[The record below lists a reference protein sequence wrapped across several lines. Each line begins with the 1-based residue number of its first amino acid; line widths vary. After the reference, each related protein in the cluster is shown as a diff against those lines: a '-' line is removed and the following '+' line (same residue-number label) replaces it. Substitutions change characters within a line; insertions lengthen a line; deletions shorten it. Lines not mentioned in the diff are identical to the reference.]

1 MMICGSGC
9 MFSFYYFY
17 WSFEVE
23 YFTRWVALHHQYV
36 SGAWILMMY
45 VSIVLGYQD
54 EDDKEEEE

>member
-1 MMICGSGC
+1 

-36 SGAWILMMY
+36 FGAWILMMY